1 MKEKGGK
8 MKKRE
13 ANPEAEAEAEANPEA
28 EDPTVILF
36 TDTCLEPV
44 ASGLSQ
50 PPLQITHFCHPQ
62 GLLCPL

>member
-13 ANPEAEAEAEANPEA
+13 LEAEAMEEEEE
-28 EDPTVILF
+28 EDLIVIHF
-36 TDTCLEPV
+36 TNTYLEPV

-50 PPLQITHFCHPQ
+50 PPLQITHFWHPQ
-62 GLLCPL
+62 DLICPL